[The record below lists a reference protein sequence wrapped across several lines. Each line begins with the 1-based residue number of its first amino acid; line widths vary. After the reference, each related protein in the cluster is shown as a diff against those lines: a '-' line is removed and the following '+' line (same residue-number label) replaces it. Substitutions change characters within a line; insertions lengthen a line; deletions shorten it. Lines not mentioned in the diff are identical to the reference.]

1 MALSR
6 IHAGEKHRGCEEYEM
21 PLKVPQT
28 LNKRKALILSNH
40 DTNVTSVQKVLF
52 IIHSLLYIMK
62 SHVSLCKYSVWPV
75 V

>member
-6 IHAGEKHRGCEEYEM
+6 IRAGEKHHGCGEYEM

-40 DTNVTSVQKVLF
+40 DTNVTSVHMVLF
-52 IIHSLLYIMK
+52 IIRSVLYITK
-62 SHVSLCKYSVWPV
+62 SHMSLCKYSV
-75 V
+75 